1 MLTPRGVEE
10 LGAVMRRLAASG
22 MAVVFVTHKL
32 NEVLAFGDRVSVLRL
47 GRKAGEIPPERFRAM
62 PPAEATEAIVGMM
75 FGGHAAAPAIAA
87 GGGGAAH
94 GAEVLAVA
102 LPGIGFALRA
112 GEVFGVAGVDGNG
125 QRALCEALAGQ
136 VRAPRVAL
144 GGEDVSA
151 LGVAA
156 RQARGLRYLTDD
168 RLGEGTIGAFSV
180 ALNLLLKRV
189 GEPPCW
195 RRGIA
200 DEAAIH
206 AQGAATVA
214 AYDVRT
220 PSPETP
226 IAKLSG
232 GNIQK
237 ALFARELHGA
247 PRVLIA
253 SKPTYGLDLQNI
265 RAARERIR
273 AAADSGVAVIL
284 VSNELDELLELSD
297 RIGVMRRGRMVG
309 IVANGPTAGREVGQL
324 MVGG

>member
-1 MLTPRGVEE
+1 VEE

-75 FGGHAAAPAIAA
+75 FGGDAAA
-87 GGGGAAH
+87 GGMIAARGGEASH
-94 GAEVLAVA
+94 GAEVLEVA

-112 GEVFGVAGVDGNG
+112 GEVFGIAGVDGNG
-125 QRALCEALAGQ
+125 QRDLCEALAGQ
-136 VRAPRVAL
+136 TRAPRVVLA
-144 GGEDVSA
+144 GEDVSA

-180 ALNLLLKRV
+180 ALNFLLKRV
-189 GEPPCW
+189 GEPPYW

-200 DEAAIH
+200 DDSAIR
-206 AQGAATVA
+206 AQGAATIA

-237 ALFARELHGA
+237 VLFARELHGA

-309 IVANGPTAGREVGQL
+309 IVANGPAAAREVGQL